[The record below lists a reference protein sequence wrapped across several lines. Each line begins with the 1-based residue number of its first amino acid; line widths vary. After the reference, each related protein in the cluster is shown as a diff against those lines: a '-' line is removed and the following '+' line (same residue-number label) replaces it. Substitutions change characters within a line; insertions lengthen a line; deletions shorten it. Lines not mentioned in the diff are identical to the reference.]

1 MTHNGVKIDTEKLTS
16 NLMLMEYKESD
27 CAKEIKRLLNWFD
40 SLPETIKLYR
50 VLVVK
55 SQKDINYSAIG
66 SHFGMN
72 KQELIDSR
80 SFCDSN
86 MFLVTVMVNK
96 SDIDVNM
103 TLATRIVYPNENEI
117 TVKDKGKNVKI
128 VSTEK
133 IEYVFDSLLD
143 DEDYL

>member
-1 MTHNGVKIDTEKLTS
+1 
-16 NLMLMEYKESD
+16 
-27 CAKEIKRLLNWFD
+27 
-40 SLPETIKLYR
+40 
-50 VLVVK
+50 
-55 SQKDINYSAIG
+55 
-66 SHFGMN
+66 MN